1 MAPSLLLTIPSL
13 LFLTAAYIYYRLIP
27 VPLPGIPYSPSA
39 LRPLGEV
46 RALKAYGKVSK
57 EPSAAM
63 FTITK
68 ALVSPI
74 AQVLFTSFGRPM
86 VLVDD
91 AREAEDILVRRTRE
105 FDRSPLTT
113 QFFHPLLPRCTLA
126 QLTTPALRAQKRLW
140 GDVMGFEFL
149 RRVVAPNVHTAAG
162 ELVELWRARVDEN
175 GEKPFEVKKD
185 FESAALDAIWV
196 AILGSKLGVLR
207 RKIEKETA
215 AREGSATGSVTKGP
229 GLSEGE
235 EADTAISSATIIQH
249 AVEYMNK
256 IVEAGFTSAWPAW
269 GYFWLQLS
277 PKYRRFK
284 KITEN
289 EMRRLMVEACER
301 FQHLNHDGDADTKTD
316 GEALETC
323 AMDFV
328 LRREVDRAQKAGLPA
343 QDPAKD
349 PALLQELLLLL
360 IAILD
365 TDVPYLDAFIEETLR
380 AAATAAITA
389 RIAVVDT
396 EILGCRIPAGTNV
409 LLNTR
414 VLEKPSHTVDED
426 MRSPT
431 SRTAQTKRARGGLDG
446 ESGLNLDVF
455 EPRRWLVKDEAHE
468 GKEVFDKNA
477 LPSLVFG
484 GGLRGCF
491 GKRLAMQELRII
503 IVLLILAFEF
513 QPLPQELAGLEAEE
527 KLFRAP
533 IKAHVKLRAI

>member
-1 MAPSLLLTIPSL
+1 MAPSLLLTIPPL
-13 LFLTAAYIYYRLIP
+13 LLLTAAYIYYRLYP
-27 VPLPGIPYSPSA
+27 VALPGIPHSPSA
-39 LRPLGEV
+39 LRPLGDIG
-46 RALKAYGKVSK
+46 AMKAHGKVSK

-63 FTITK
+63 FTIAK
-68 ALVSPI
+68 ALGSPI

-86 VLVDD
+86 VVVDD

-113 QFFHPLLPRCTLA
+113 QFFGPLLPRCTIA

-149 RRVVAPNVHTAAG
+149 RRVVAPNVHAAAG
-162 ELVELWRARVDEN
+162 ELVELWRARV
-175 GEKPFEVKKD
+175 GEDDGGRPFEVKKD

-207 RKIEKETA
+207 RKIEKEATA
-215 AREGSATGSVTKGP
+215 RRAQEGKGP
-229 GLSEGE
+229 E
-235 EADTAISSATIIQH
+235 EEDSAISSAAIIQH

-256 IVEAGFTSAWPAW
+256 IVEAGFTSVWPAW

-301 FQHLNHDGDADTKTD
+301 FQHLNQDGDSDADAKTAKD

-328 LRREVDRAQKAGLPA
+328 LRRGVNRAQKAGLPA
-343 QDPAKD
+343 QDPARD

-380 AAATAAITA
+380 AAATAAIAA

-414 VLEKPSHTVDED
+414 VLEASTHTVDED

-431 SRTAQTKRARGGLDG
+431 SRAAQTKRARGGLDG

-455 EPRRWLVKDEAHE
+455 EPRRWLVKDEAHQ

-513 QPLPQELAGLEAEE
+513 QPLPQELAGFESEE